1 MKKITLFLLLLLSVA
16 VKAQCIG
23 SYQYPEDSVI
33 SNNYGTPQ
41 LIDDSWFGPCNYAG
55 EFAVITSLQIGEDYV
70 FDSDLPVYFTVTSS
84 DNSTVIAEGFSPLT
98 VTGITVTEVNLNI
111 HTDSDCGEDTEC
123 KAITVQ
129 CESCVLDIPE
139 NDNLCEATAL
149 TLDSPSS
156 GGTYTNLGSSVENGE
171 PSGSCWFFGD
181 VASKSVW
188 FSFVAPASGNVRIS
202 TVFEDGTLSD
212 TQLTLYEVGDCSDLS
227 TLTEL
232 GCDEDDDNDLDENA
246 GVLSILQYVGLTPG
260 DTYYIQVDGYD
271 GEMGTFDI
279 GVFDIGVAELPECVE
294 NISPAD
300 GEIIPAFTSFDLSW
314 TAPTTGGTIQ
324 GYLIYVGETE
334 DDLQVFDQL
343 PAGTTIL
350 EDIVINEYDYTAYWQ
365 IVPFNEF
372 GEAVGCPVYSI
383 TSASQPTDTPDFVN
397 LQWPPSITIQAGN
410 SETVYGRV
418 YEPGLTDT
426 TSGQAPG
433 ILAWV
438 GISPQGQ
445 NTSPDTWTTW
455 IPATFNDEY
464 GNDDEYQV
472 QIGATLAPGT
482 YYYATRFT
490 LNGGPYVYGG
500 INATNPETGGN
511 FWDGTGFISG
521 VLTVNP
527 PPVPE
532 NDDCSNATVIVQE
545 TGITNVAGATP
556 TAGTIAGS
564 TDSGVPA
571 EACAGF
577 TGTANDDV
585 WYSFEAL
592 TTNVN
597 ITYEVTGTAFDAVV
611 QLYSGDCGA
620 LTVVAC
626 ADGTITTQPIVEQIE
641 ATNLIVGNTY
651 YTRIYQY
658 SGTASTIGKSFNVKI
673 WSTESLSNNDFDKS
687 ALKVYPNPTKDI
699 LNISYNQEISNVEI
713 FNLVGQRVATIAPNA
728 NEGKLDISS
737 LANGTYFVKVT
748 SNNETR
754 TVKVIKQ

>member
-1 MKKITLFLLLLLSVA
+1 MKKVTLFLLLLFSVA
-16 VKAQCIG
+16 VKAQCIA
-23 SYQYPEDSVI
+23 SVQYPEDPIV

-41 LIDDSWFGPCNYAG
+41 FIDDSFFGPCNYAG

-129 CESCVLDIPE
+129 CASCVLDIPE

-521 VLTVNP
+521 VLTVEPGEPATGDCNLISSTP
-527 PPVPE
+527 DASLGVNIWTRPLADGSALSGVGVDVSYHVYGPFTVDVSGSYTFTSSQIDWDGFIFVYQNSFTPTDQLTNYVAG
-532 NDDCSNATVIVQE
+532 NDDAGPGSVITTNLT
-545 TGITNVAGATP
+545 TGIQYYFVTTGF
-556 TAGTIAGS
+556 
-564 TDSGVPA
+564 DSGDF
-571 EACAGF
+571 G
-577 TGTANDDV
+577 N
-585 WYSFEAL
+585 FE
-592 TTNVN
+592 T
-597 ITYEVTGTAFDAVV
+597 
-611 QLYSGDCGA
+611 
-620 LTVVAC
+620 
-626 ADGTITTQPIVEQIE
+626 TITG
-641 ATNLIVGNTY
+641 VGTV
-651 YTRIYQY
+651 TCDD
-658 SGTASTIGKSFNVKI
+658 
-673 WSTESLSNNDFDKS
+673 LSNPGFDKS

-728 NEGKLDISS
+728 NDGKLDISS